1 MADKSLEALVVKVV
15 KKVIKKEIKAIN
27 QYNLPI
33 VSTQINQELQSFTET
48 LETEEDHTQ
57 TTAEMFDDI
66 YASNTVNFP
75 TKEDVEL
82 DRKLREMKFRQD
94 LRKDWILF
102 LLRDVIVYAVTL
114 LFIFTVS
121 GFYLFTII
129 NT

>member
-33 VSTQINQELQSFTET
+33 VSTPINQELQNFTET
-48 LETEEDHTQ
+48 LETEDHTQ
-57 TTAEMFDDI
+57 TAAEMFDDI

-82 DRKLREMKFRQD
+82 DRKLREMKFKQD

-102 LLRDVIVYAVTL
+102 LLRDVIVYAVTV

-121 GFYLFTII
+121 GFYLFAII